1 MSGVRLKSRNHEKR
15 GCFAGNSIEG
25 DMLPVPVQR
34 DFESRAD
41 DASAPL
47 SGIRQFGETR
57 KMYKLQ
63 TPDKS
68 GESPVAIGG
77 WSG

>member
-1 MSGVRLKSRNHEKR
+1 MCKLPDGVRRDGLKAAPTRK
-15 GCFAGNSIEG
+15 G

-47 SGIRQFGETR
+47 STLKHLSIWLDSENV
-57 KMYKLQ
+57 Q
-63 TPDKS
+63 TPLS
-68 GESPVAIGG
+68 SQTG
-77 WSG
+77 